1 MKLKALKKVIKEV
14 VKEVIQEEIKD
25 ILLEALKSNRVT
37 SPQPVV
43 ETRVPITPQTPPQQ
57 PVMNT
62 QPRKMSLE
70 EQRDAYKNIL
80 GETERQFTSQHAQNF
95 VPKPGMDTTQG
106 QLPTGD
112 VGMDQIMNLMN
123 TK

>member
-1 MKLKALKKVIKEV
+1 MKLTALKKVIKEV

-43 ETRVPITPQTPPQQ
+43 ETRVPISPQTPPQQ
-57 PVMNT
+57 PVMNA
-62 QPRKMSLE
+62 QPSKMSLE

-95 VPKPGMDTTQG
+95 VPKPGMDTAQG